1 MCAASPPGT
10 GCGASLLGAARPA
23 PGEVGVRCGPSA
35 ARALLRPHPPAP
47 SLSPRLRPRSLQDRQ
62 ASRLG
67 TAVAAHARL
76 DGLRGRAA
84 GRQARSAAQRS
95 PARCRAGRVR
105 GALRQLSGRG
115 ARGGAAGGCQLAGRA
130 ARASVWT
137 ETKCRE
143 KPPRNSCRPNPQAPL
158 LCLRPSPSAR
168 RQPLSCTP
176 CRRLAVPRGS
186 WRRADPAGQWLLG
199 FSVRLH
205 VRTDRLRCPPLP
217 LPADPVNL
225 SIEETSLPHP
235 FSVPLHTCCP

>member
-84 GRQARSAAQRS
+84 GRQARSAAQPRS
-95 PARCRAGRVR
+95 VPGRTCPR
-105 GALRQLSGRG
+105 GAP
-115 ARGGAAGGCQLAGRA
+115 AALG
-130 ARASVWT
+130 
-137 ETKCRE
+137 
-143 KPPRNSCRPNPQAPL
+143 
-158 LCLRPSPSAR
+158 
-168 RQPLSCTP
+168 
-176 CRRLAVPRGS
+176 PRGS
-186 WRRADPAGQWLLG
+186 WGSCGRLPAGRKGGQSLGLDRNQMQGETTTKFLQTKPPGPAALPPAFSFRSAPAALL
-199 FSVRLH
+199 H
-205 VRTDRLRCPPLP
+205 A
-217 LPADPVNL
+217 LPASRSAPRLVA
-225 SIEETSLPHP
+225 SGGPCRAMAAGIQRPTACPYGPTALPSSPTPSRPCESQH
-235 FSVPLHTCCP
+235 